1 MMQGRKLGVSGDGGW
16 TLPSAAGC
24 AVTKH
29 HHHRTRTNDPAVAT
43 LSARAPLLS
52 LHPPPTRPLT
62 HSHTPALRWASCCT
76 QPAPPAPFLFSSL
89 LHPPHH
95 LPPSPPPYRRS
106 LDFLVASVERPA
118 DESLLAKKKESL
130 CVLRSTGIFLEDHL
144 SSVLFCPFGCQ
155 EVSST
160 SRQRHRS
167 SSPLPTAIPA
177 VVTPFPL
184 PPKQDEAILASSLGR
199 TNSGRLKEFAAHVAS
214 SLQGR
219 RQFVRSF
226 PRNVYASAPS
236 TPRHDPSSHPPRC
249 QSTASLLLT
258 DSENRHCIDFRLVF
272 IFLRIYDPPT

>member
-1 MMQGRKLGVSGDGGW
+1 MGGGSHFSQ

-118 DESLLAKKKESL
+118 DESLLAKKKSH
-130 CVLRSTGIFLEDHL
+130 CVCSVAREYSWRITFLPSCFAPLVARKYHRRPVNDIGLHHH
-144 SSVLFCPFGCQ
+144 SQQPSQ
-155 EVSST
+155 
-160 SRQRHRS
+160 RS
-167 SSPLPTAIPA
+167 S
-177 VVTPFPL
+177 
-184 PPKQDEAILASSLGR
+184 PPSR
-199 TNSGRLKEFAAHVAS
+199 Y
-214 SLQGR
+214 R
-219 RQFVRSF
+219 R
-226 PRNVYASAPS
+226 NK
-236 TPRHDPSSHPPRC
+236 TKPSSHLPSDARTPV
-249 QSTASLLLT
+249 A
-258 DSENRHCIDFRLVF
+258 
-272 IFLRIYDPPT
+272 